1 MSGQQRAWGW
11 AVALRGGST
20 IPWQGWL
27 DQAEPGEAEP
37 FATYLP
43 GAQQLGLLRR
53 ANVAAQAA
61 GRTLPR
67 ATADRILAAGVT
79 GRGRGDLP
87 VLGAG
92 EPERFG
98 PRPVDPDALPAHELL
113 RVAAGLIA
121 DDIAAIEEAPPQRR
135 GLAERVRDAR
145 RPQQAPFV
153 VVGVPWRA
161 RAVTAALEAQGL
173 RPGGRGATAYL
184 LADDLGAVVADAW
197 TARAFDQG
205 GPTWQEFVEIFA
217 TAGRL
222 PPRAD
227 LPRMAAAATQRYG
240 ADQVRVVIDT
250 SALAAELGVPGI
262 PEPPRLGAN
271 GVDLVR
277 RVGQPLGGLV
287 PSEARPRLLRGAL
300 VGRLDGRGGPTP
312 TVPRNWET
320 WLATQAERTHHEI
333 AAAGYPVLGDLDRLL
348 PGPLAQDTV
357 EPDATEVLALA
368 LGLLLDPVRPPVKEA
383 T

>member
-1 MSGQQRAWGW
+1 MSGQRRAWGW
-11 AVALRGGST
+11 AAALRNGST
-20 IPWQGWL
+20 TPWQDWL
-27 DQAEPGEAEP
+27 NTTDPGEADP
-37 FATYLP
+37 FAAYLP

-53 ANVAAQAA
+53 ANLAAEAA
-61 GRTLPR
+61 GRKLPR

-87 VLGAG
+87 VAGDG
-92 EPERFG
+92 EPQRFG
-98 PRPVDPDALPAHELL
+98 PRPVDPDTLPEHEFL

-135 GLAERVRDAR
+135 GLVDRVRDAR
-145 RPQQAPFV
+145 RPQDTPFV
-153 VVGVPWRA
+153 IVGVPWRA
-161 RAVTAALEAQGL
+161 RAMSAALAAQGR

-184 LADDLGAVVADAW
+184 LADDLGTVVADAW

-205 GPTWQEFVEIFA
+205 GPTWPEFVEIFA

-227 LPRMAAAATQRYG
+227 LPRMANAATQRYG
-240 ADQVRVVIDT
+240 AEQVRIVLDP
-250 SALAAELGVPGI
+250 SALAAELGVPSV

-287 PSEARPRLLRGAL
+287 PSEARPRLLRAAL
-300 VGRLDGRGGPTP
+300 ADRLDGRGGPAL
-312 TVPRNWET
+312 TVPAVWET
-320 WLATQAERTHHEI
+320 WLATQAERTHHEM

-348 PGPLAQDTV
+348 PGPLLHDSV
-357 EPDATEVLALA
+357 EPVAAEVLALA
-368 LGLLLDPVRPPVKEA
+368 LDLLIDPVRPPVKEA
-383 T
+383 S